1 MTRARARRVVAVAGA
16 VAVLALLSAGCVPER
31 PIPTSSPSVTAAATP
46 APTPA
51 DAAGMLLAAADAKA
65 GPGGVAASACAVS
78 FVADGVS
85 APPQLQ
91 QQGERF
97 APLPV
102 PTASDRVF
110 AGWYADPQSAAARE
124 VAHRINGARL
134 AACTDRRLT
143 LYGGWETPAQFAAA
157 KVRVPI
163 LMYHQFTANPQGE
176 KGWLRGNFVYTGA
189 FDEQLAHIAHGGFY
203 LPTWDELDAFI
214 DRKLALPPRSL
225 IITDDDAAP
234 SWFELAVPIVNKY
247 RLLTT
252 SFVITQNHPWPVP
265 SIWVQ
270 QRSHTNDMHRAGAN
284 GKGLMV
290 NLPADKIAADL
301 EVSAQILGAKEV
313 LAYPFGHHDATA
325 EQGVRRA
332 GFAMAVTVAG
342 GYVTPG
348 ADKVALPRVRV
359 SYGMTLA
366 QLTAAI
372 G

>member
-1 MTRARARRVVAVAGA
+1 MTATRAWRTGAAIGA
-16 VAVLALLSAGCVPER
+16 VWALALLAAGCAPER
-31 PIPTSSPSVTAAATP
+31 PMPTGTPAATASV
-46 APTPA
+46 APTPT

-65 GPGGVAASACAVS
+65 GPGATSASVCAVS
-78 FVADGVS
+78 FAGDGVS

-102 PTASDRVF
+102 PTASGRVF
-110 AGWYADPQSAAARE
+110 TGWYDTAQAAATRE
-124 VAHRINGARL
+124 VAHRVNGARL

-143 LYGGWETPAQFAAA
+143 VYGGWETAAQFAAA

-163 LMYHQFTANPQGE
+163 LMYHQFTTNPQGE

-189 FDEQLAHIAHGGFY
+189 FDEQLAHIAQGGFY
-203 LPTWDELDAFI
+203 LPTWDELDAFL
-214 DRKLALPPRSL
+214 DRRLALPARSV

-247 RLLTT
+247 KLLTT
-252 SFVITQNHPWPVP
+252 SFVITQNHAWPNP

-301 EVSAQILGAKEV
+301 ETSAQILGAKEV
-313 LAYPFGHHDATA
+313 IAYPFGHHDATS
-325 EQGVRRA
+325 EQGVREA
-332 GFAMAVTVAG
+332 GFTMAVTVAG
-342 GYVTPG
+342 GYATPG
-348 ADKVALPRVRV
+348 DDKLALPRVRV
-359 SYGMTLA
+359 SYGMTVA
-366 QLTAAI
+366 QLAAAI